1 MKKRILLL
9 VLFTIL
15 LYSAGGVYYN
25 IYFKD
30 KVEKKVS
37 NVDSISNFNYVLKSN
52 VTDLYKEEFNNLK
65 KNLTSDNVN
74 EEEYAK
80 SIAKLFIIDLYTL
93 SNKNNKYDVGGV
105 DFVYPSAVDNFKLNV
120 EDTLYK
126 YMEDDS
132 NNLRTQILPTVSSI
146 NVESSTDIDYK
157 IGESNTRAKKIK
169 LSWTYVQELNY
180 DNSGEVVLAKKDNKF
195 YVVEKN

>member
-30 KVEKKVS
+30 EKEKKVS
-37 NVDSISNFNYVLKSN
+37 NIDTISNFNYVLKSN
-52 VTDLYKEEFNNLK
+52 VTKLYKDEFNNLK
-65 KNLTSDNVN
+65 NNLTSESINN
-74 EEEYAK
+74 EEYAK

-93 SNKNNKYDVGGV
+93 SNKNNKYDVGGA
-105 DFVYPSAVDNFKLNV
+105 DFIYPSAVDNYKLNV
-120 EDTLYK
+120 EDTIYK

-132 NNLRTQILPTVSSI
+132 NGLRTQILPTVSSI
-146 NVESSTDIDYK
+146 TVDSITDIDYK
-157 IGESNTRAKKIK
+157 IGEEAVKAKKVK
-169 LSWTYVQELNY
+169 LSWTYEHDLDY
-180 DNSGEVVLAKKDNKF
+180 DKSGEVILVKKDNKY